1 MKENQNKPKSENLV
15 HFDSFE
21 ETVIRGNSPEK
32 EAVKKVLK
40 KKYALIKLRQ
50 LVSIIS
56 AFAVLVS
63 AFFLG
68 KRGFESYL
76 VRTQEQKE
84 EAEDMKKTEEIG
96 NMKISEVKVK
106 VLHKRC
112 TDEGV
117 DEAKVLSLYKVSD
130 FSELTEKKFH
140 NIVENWAKIKE
151 M

>member
-32 EAVKKVLK
+32 EAAKKVLK
-40 KKYALIKLRQ
+40 KKYALKKLRQ
-50 LVSIIS
+50 LISIVS

-76 VRTQEQKE
+76 VHTQEQQEEEYVLPSKVTKELSNMTEE
-84 EAEDMKKTEEIG
+84 EAW
-96 NMKISEVKVK
+96 
-106 VLHKRC
+106 
-112 TDEGV
+112 
-117 DEAKVLSLYKVSD
+117 AYLYDKYPHLLD
-130 FSELTEKKFH
+130 
-140 NIVENWAKIKE
+140 IVFPVGFA
-151 M
+151 